1 LIVVRLI
8 NKEIEPDNTFA
19 LYLPTPGWE
28 LKFKYHDFS
37 KFWWLTIS
45 ADGGFET

>member
-1 LIVVRLI
+1 MTQTSYLDRSSL
-8 NKEIEPDNTFA
+8 NQQEIEPDNTFA

-37 KFWWLTIS
+37 KFWWLKH
-45 ADGGFET
+45 FC